1 MSVTD
6 STSTDHQYIV
16 ESTYTAVLVYVLA
29 QYKLTY
35 FINSHDLY
43 PNSKPRPLCLQD
55 GFSKSTVYIE
65 CNSSS
70 ITTLAFHYLAPPCEL
85 YIFTVLCLL

>member
-35 FINSHDLY
+35 FTFNSHDL
-43 PNSKPRPLCLQD
+43 PLKQH
-55 GFSKSTVYIE
+55 T
-65 CNSSS
+65 
-70 ITTLAFHYLAPPCEL
+70 APP
-85 YIFTVLCLL
+85 VAA

>member
-29 QYKLTY
+29 QYTL
-35 FINSHDLY
+35 NLLHSHTMHSPTL
-43 PNSKPRPLCLQD
+43 
-55 GFSKSTVYIE
+55 FIE
-65 CNSSS
+65 C
-70 ITTLAFHYLAPPCEL
+70 TRT
-85 YIFTVLCLL
+85 